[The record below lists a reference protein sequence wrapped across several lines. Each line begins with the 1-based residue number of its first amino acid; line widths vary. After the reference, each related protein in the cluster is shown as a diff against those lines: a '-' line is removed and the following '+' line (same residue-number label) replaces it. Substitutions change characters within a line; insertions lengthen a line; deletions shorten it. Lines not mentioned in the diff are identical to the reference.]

1 MSVRENL
8 MELHHSVKMVLVLRN
23 LISKKQKFY
32 YSFDI
37 IAQKLHLFNNLPDL
51 QNLKQLTTTANYH
64 RAQKISY
71 IFPNF
76 PKASI
81 VSS

>member
-37 IAQKLHLFNNLPDL
+37 IAQKLHLFDNLPDL
-51 QNLKQLTTTANYH
+51 QNLK
-64 RAQKISY
+64 
-71 IFPNF
+71 
-76 PKASI
+76 
-81 VSS
+81 

>member
-1 MSVRENL
+1 ML
-8 MELHHSVKMVLVLRN
+8 LIPHSVKMVLVLRN

-51 QNLKQLTTTANYH
+51 QNLKQLTTTASYH

>member
-1 MSVRENL
+1 ML
-8 MELHHSVKMVLVLRN
+8 LIPHSVKMVLVLRN
-23 LISKKQKFY
+23 SISKKQKFY

>member
-1 MSVRENL
+1 MIKQTNKCDVKPLNECLRKFDGITML
-8 MELHHSVKMVLVLRN
+8 LIPHSVKMVLVLRN

-51 QNLKQLTTTANYH
+51 QNLK
-64 RAQKISY
+64 
-71 IFPNF
+71 
-76 PKASI
+76 
-81 VSS
+81 